1 MGWTMLSGAQL
12 VRLQS
17 QWHYQKNETDD
28 VYAIA
33 TASYRLMPHIQ
44 IAPEGIPSRLCDKFA
59 QCFAPGVIEV
69 KTNRS
74 TGDISLHARIFIHLH
89 LWDGREEGGCCEE
102 PQKRYRIPGG
112 TSTSR
117 V

>member
-1 MGWTMLSGAQL
+1 MKSSWCVPSPRAIKKKKQ
-12 VRLQS
+12 
-17 QWHYQKNETDD
+17 ETDD
-28 VYAIA
+28 VYLIA

-69 KTNRS
+69 KANRS
-74 TGDISLHARIFIHLH
+74 TGDISFRAGIFIHLRF
-89 LWDGREEGGCCEE
+89 WDGREEGSCREE
-102 PQKRYRIPGG
+102 SEKRYRIPRG
-112 TSTSR
+112 TSAFR